1 MAPLRWLRS
10 RAPDRGSAK
19 ADAIAGIPGAVG
31 SVPDGMA
38 ASVLTG
44 VNPIHGLY
52 ASFVGPI
59 AGGLSASTQRMVI
72 TTTSAAALAAGSAID
87 QIDPAE
93 RPEALFLLTILAGA
107 VMVAAG
113 LLRLGRYTRFVSH
126 SVMTGFLTGVAAN
139 IVLGQLPQ
147 LLGIPAE
154 GDTAVAKA
162 FDAVTELGSIEWAS
176 ALTGIGALALLLIAA
191 RTTLG
196 GFGALLAL
204 VVPTAV
210 LVVAGNDVVQRV
222 DDIGEIPSGLPLP
235 ALPALDQLS
244 FDLVVGALA
253 IAVIVLVQGAGV
265 REVAPNA
272 DGAPSSVNGDFVAQG
287 IGNIASGLFKGQ
299 PVGGSVGQTALN
311 LAAGARTRWASIW
324 SGIWMLLILVAFSG
338 VVGQVAMPTLAAV
351 LIYAAAGSIDVGELR
366 TVYRSSVASQVALAT
381 TFVATLF
388 LPIAVAVGIGVVLSL
403 LLQLNREAMDLR
415 VVRLVPLA
423 GGRFREEPAPPRL
436 ADRDVTVLEAYGSLL
451 FAGAR
456 TLQARLPDPSG
467 ADRPAVVLRLRGRM
481 ALGATFVVVVEDYA
495 ARVDETRRAHVPQ
508 RSRSEPGGA
517 AAAHPDGRAATGQRA
532 PGTDLRGHRA
542 RRRLDRGGG
551 RSSAGVREN
560 VRTVS
565 GRVSSQQGSH
575 PDWAMRDAVD

>member
-10 RAPDRGSAK
+10 RVPDRGSAK

-38 ASVLTG
+38 ASVLAG

-52 ASFVGPI
+52 ASLVGPI

-87 QIDPAE
+87 QIDPAQ

-113 LLRLGRYTRFVSH
+113 VLRLGRYTRFVSH

-147 LLGIPAE
+147 LLGVPAQ
-154 GDTAVAKA
+154 GDTAIAKA
-162 FDAVTELGSIEWAS
+162 FNVVTDLGAIEWAS

-210 LVVAGNDVVQRV
+210 LVVTGNDVVQRV

-244 FDLVVGALA
+244 LDLVVGALA

-311 LAAGARTRWASIW
+311 LAAGARSRWASIW

-351 LIYAAAGSIDVGELR
+351 LIYAAAGSINVGELR

-415 VVRLVPLA
+415 VVQLVPLTD
-423 GGRFREEPAPPRL
+423 GRFREEHAPPRL

-467 ADRPAVVLRLRGRM
+467 ADHPAVVLRLRGRM

-495 ARVDETRRAHVPQ
+495 ARVDET
-508 RSRSEPGGA
+508 
-517 AAAHPDGRAATGQRA
+517 
-532 PGTDLRGHRA
+532 
-542 RRRLDRGGG
+542 GG
-551 RSSAGVREN
+551 RMYLSGVDPNLVAQLQRTRTGTRRPGSERPVRIFEASELVGGSTEEAVEVAREF
-560 VRTVS
+560 VRTSAPSV
-565 GRVSSQQGSH
+565 G
-575 PDWAMRDAVD
+575 A

>member
-1 MAPLRWLRS
+1 MAKDGLAFDRGARRHGGRPSRSQCSPVVVAPLRWLRS

-38 ASVLTG
+38 ASVLAG

-52 ASFVGPI
+52 ASLVGPI

-87 QIDPAE
+87 EIDPAE

-147 LLGIPAE
+147 LLGVPAQ

-162 FDAVTELGSIEWAS
+162 FNVVTDLGAIEWAS

-196 GFGALLAL
+196 GFAALLAL

-210 LVVAGNDVVQRV
+210 LVVAGNDSVQRV

-253 IAVIVLVQGAGV
+253 IAVIVMVQGAGV

-287 IGNIASGLFKGQ
+287 VGNIASGLFKGQ

-311 LAAGARTRWASIW
+311 LAAGARSRWASIW

-351 LIYAAAGSIDVGELR
+351 LIFAAAGSIDVGELR
-366 TVYRSSVASQVALAT
+366 TVFRSSVTSQVALAT
-381 TFVATLF
+381 TFVCDA
-388 LPIAVAVGIGVVLSL
+388 LPA
-403 LLQLNREAMDLR
+403 
-415 VVRLVPLA
+415 
-423 GGRFREEPAPPRL
+423 
-436 ADRDVTVLEAYGSLL
+436 
-451 FAGAR
+451 
-456 TLQARLPDPSG
+456 
-467 ADRPAVVLRLRGRM
+467 
-481 ALGATFVVVVEDYA
+481 
-495 ARVDETRRAHVPQ
+495 
-508 RSRSEPGGA
+508 
-517 AAAHPDGRAATGQRA
+517 
-532 PGTDLRGHRA
+532 
-542 RRRLDRGGG
+542 DRGGG
-551 RSSAGVREN
+551 RDRGRAVAAAPAQPRGDGPPRRAARAAGRRTFPGGARSASPGRSRRDGAGGVREPA
-560 VRTVS
+560 VRRRPHAAGPVARPQPARTVPPLS
-565 GRVSSQQGSH
+565 CGCAAG
-575 PDWAMRDAVD
+575 

>member
-19 ADAIAGIPGAVG
+19 EDAIAGIPGAVG

-38 ASVLTG
+38 ASVLAG

-52 ASFVGPI
+52 ASLVGPI

-147 LLGIPAE
+147 LLGVPAQ

-162 FDAVTELGSIEWAS
+162 FDVMTDPGAIEWAS
-176 ALTGIGALALLLIAA
+176 ALTGIGALVLLLIAS

-204 VVPTAV
+204 VIPTAV
-210 LVVAGNDVVQRV
+210 LVVTGDDVVQRV
-222 DDIGEIPSGLPLP
+222 DDIGDIPSGLPLP
-235 ALPALDQLS
+235 ALPVPDQFS
-244 FDLVVGALA
+244 FELVVGALA

-272 DGAPSSVNGDFVAQG
+272 GGSPSSVDGDFVAQG

-338 VVGQVAMPTLAAV
+338 VVGEVAMPTLAAV
-351 LIYAAAGSIDVGELR
+351 LIFAAAGSIDIGELR
-366 TVYRSSVASQVALAT
+366 TVFLSSVASQVALAT

-388 LPIAVAVGIGVVLSL
+388 LPIAVAVGIGVALSL

-415 VVRLVPLA
+415 VVRLVPVA

-456 TLQARLPDPSG
+456 TLQALLPDPTG

-481 ALGATFVVVVEDYA
+481 ALGATFVVVVDDYA
-495 ARVDETRRAHVPQ
+495 ARVAEA
-508 RSRSEPGGA
+508 
-517 AAAHPDGRAATGQRA
+517 
-532 PGTDLRGHRA
+532 
-542 RRRLDRGGG
+542 GG
-551 RSSAGVREN
+551 RMYVSGVDPKLVAQLRRTRTGAQRPGRERPVRIFEATELVGGSTEAAVEVAREF
-560 VRTVS
+560 VRTPAPSADES
-565 GRVSSQQGSH
+565 G
-575 PDWAMRDAVD
+575 

>member
-19 ADAIAGIPGAVG
+19 EDAIAGIPGAVG

-38 ASVLTG
+38 ASVLAG

-52 ASFVGPI
+52 ASLVGPI

-147 LLGIPAE
+147 LLGVPAQ

-162 FDAVTELGSIEWAS
+162 FDVVTDPGAIEWAS
-176 ALTGIGALALLLIAA
+176 ALTGIGALALLLIAS

-204 VVPTAV
+204 VIPTAV
-210 LVVAGNDVVQRV
+210 LVVTGDDVVQRV
-222 DDIGEIPSGLPLP
+222 DDIGDIPSGLPLP
-235 ALPALDQLS
+235 ALPALDQFS

-272 DGAPSSVNGDFVAQG
+272 GGSPSSVDGDFVAQG

-338 VVGQVAMPTLAAV
+338 VVGEVAMPTLAAV
-351 LIYAAAGSIDVGELR
+351 LIFAAAGSIDIGELR
-366 TVYRSSVASQVALAT
+366 TVFRSSGHFTGGARHHVCRDALPADRGGGRDRGR
-381 TFVATLF
+381 
-388 LPIAVAVGIGVVLSL
+388 AVAAAAAQPRGDGPSRRAARAARRRTFQGGTRSGSPGRSRRHRARGV
-403 LLQLNREAMDLR
+403 RELAVRRRPHAAGPVARPHRRGPSRRGPAAARTGGAGRDVRGRRRGLR
-415 VVRLVPLA
+415 GTGG
-423 GGRFREEPAPPRL
+423 GGRW
-436 ADRDVTVLEAYGSLL
+436 
-451 FAGAR
+451 
-456 TLQARLPDPSG
+456 
-467 ADRPAVVLRLRGRM
+467 
-481 ALGATFVVVVEDYA
+481 
-495 ARVDETRRAHVPQ
+495 AHVRQ
-508 RSRSEPGGA
+508 RSRSEAGSSAP
-517 AAAHPDGRAATGQRA
+517 AHAYRRAATG
-532 PGTDLRGHRA
+532 
-542 RRRLDRGGG
+542 
-551 RSSAGVREN
+551 S
-560 VRTVS
+560 
-565 GRVSSQQGSH
+565 
-575 PDWAMRDAVD
+575 